1 MDLTKEAQISVII
14 PVYNVRNYLEEALDS
29 VLNQTYRNLEIIIVD
44 DGSTDGSGKICD
56 DYAKKD
62 SRIRVVHQENM
73 GLSAARNTG
82 LDIMH
87 GELVSFLDP
96 DDAFRPNML
105 FQMLVTMKKYQ
116 VDMVCC
122 KFSEHK
128 TTARMTPRVGSGV
141 SIFSF
146 SAEGLYTRKEAFAA
160 QIENRISVVA
170 WDKLYKAELFRN
182 IRFPVGRNFEDIAV
196 ILPLIGETDTIYV
209 LNECLVMHR
218 KRPGSITMTLTTRSI
233 YEQMRSRKDYIGY
246 VRNHLSKDFSEQQ
259 LNVEIQNWY
268 KCLLGY
274 YLTLIGSGIR
284 KQSLI
289 IRYLKRE
296 IRWCRDR
303 LDHQNFDFKLR
314 MKEFLCYHI
323 HLKIVGVLYNVYKEI
338 KGIYVR
344 FKNVLHIVISK
355 DH

>member
-1 MDLTKEAQISVII
+1 MRLTKNTLISVII
-14 PVYNVRNYLEEALDS
+14 PVYNVRQYLKEALDS
-29 VLNQTYRNLEIIIVD
+29 VLNQTYRNLDIIIVD

-105 FQMLVTMKKYQ
+105 FRMIAAMKKYR

-122 KFSEHK
+122 KYSEHK
-128 TTARMTPRVGSGV
+128 TMARMNPRGGSGV
-141 SIFSF
+141 SILSF

-196 ILPLIGETDTIYV
+196 ILPLTGETDRIYV

-218 KRPGSITMTLTTRSI
+218 KRPGSITTTFTTRSI
-233 YEQMRSRKDYIGY
+233 YEQMRSQKDYIGY
-246 VRNHLSKDFSEQQ
+246 IRKHLSVDFSEQQ
-259 LNVEIQNWY
+259 LNVVMQNWY
-268 KCLLGY
+268 KCILGY
-274 YLTLIGSGIR
+274 YLTLIGSDIK

-296 IRWCRDR
+296 INWCRDR
-303 LDHQNFDFKLR
+303 LDHQDFDLNLR
-314 MKEFLCYHI
+314 VKEFLCYHT
-323 HLKIVGVLYNVYKEI
+323 HLNIGGVFFNLYKSL
-338 KGIYVR
+338 KGIYVGLKEQ
-344 FKNVLHIVISK
+344 FAISNIE
-355 DH
+355 